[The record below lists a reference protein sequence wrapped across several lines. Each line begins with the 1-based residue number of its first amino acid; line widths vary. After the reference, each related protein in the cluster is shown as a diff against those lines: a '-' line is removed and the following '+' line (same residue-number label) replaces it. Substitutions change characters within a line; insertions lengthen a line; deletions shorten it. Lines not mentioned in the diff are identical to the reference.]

1 MKRNKNLGL
10 WLTLLIVVII
20 FTLPIPTYSKYLLVA
35 LLLGGLLYWKRA
47 LILYIRANKK
57 ITSTNEKDW
66 ELAWPLYRKAMRSG
80 LLPTFKVTAAS
91 MFLQRGDEQEGKQ
104 IIEEY
109 LASTKGR
116 DETLDKV
123 AKTMVSMA
131 YWMEGDLDK
140 AIKTVDEVYQSGY
153 RDKNLF
159 INYTT
164 YALEK
169 GDLAKAEELMAESG
183 NLETTS
189 PGIRDN
195 RGWIHL
201 IKGEWQEAGE
211 LYREL
216 VDRKPRFPEPYVH
229 YAQVKIHFGL
239 VGEAMDLLELA
250 LGARYSN
257 TSGMKKETIE
267 KMLSLLKD
275 PETRRKT
282 AVEIDKD
289 CMSVASGKL
298 PAPLAGQFER
308 EEALVLEGF
317 ASLPKKQEKQVRKQQ
332 ESDRLPNTELTE
344 DDLEYL
350 RTHGLEEN

>member
-47 LILYIRANKK
+47 LILYIRANRK
-57 ITSTNEKDW
+57 ITSTNSKDW

-80 LLPTFKVTAAS
+80 LLPTFRVTAAS
-91 MFLQRGDEQEGKQ
+91 MFLQRGDAQEGKQ

-109 LASTKGR
+109 LSSTKGR

-140 AIKTVDEVYQSGY
+140 ALQTVEEVYQSGY

-164 YALEK
+164 YALEQ
-169 GDLAKAEELMAESG
+169 GDLAKAEELLEESG
-183 NLETTS
+183 NLENTS

-201 IKGEWQEAGE
+201 IKGEWVEARE

-216 VDRKPRFPEPYVH
+216 VERKPRFPEPYVH
-229 YAQVKIHFGL
+229 YAQVKLHYGL
-239 VGEAMDLLELA
+239 VGEAMELLESA

-257 TSGMKKETIE
+257 TSGMKMETIE

-275 PETRRKT
+275 PDTRRKT

-289 CMSVASGKL
+289 CASVASGKL
-298 PAPLAGQFER
+298 PAPLSGEFER
-308 EEALVLEGF
+308 EEALTLEGF
-317 ASLPKKQEKQVRKQQ
+317 ASLPKKQEKQARKLQ
-332 ESDRLPNTELTE
+332 ESERLPNTELTE
-344 DDLEYL
+344 EDLEYL
-350 RTHGLEEN
+350 RKHGLEEN